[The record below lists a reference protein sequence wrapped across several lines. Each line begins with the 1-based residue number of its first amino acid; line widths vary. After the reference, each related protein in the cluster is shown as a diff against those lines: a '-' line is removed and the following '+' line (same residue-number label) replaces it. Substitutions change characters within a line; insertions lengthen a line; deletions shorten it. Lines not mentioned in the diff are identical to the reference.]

1 MKDNF
6 DLYFREAETLYSQGE
21 YKQALDIFKKLE
33 EIKNNN
39 DLSNYIGCCLLS
51 LGDYEEAERIFKLLI
66 DKTFDWE
73 ETVTYL
79 SSYLMQIRGRSS
91 RNSP

>member
-6 DLYFREAETLYSQGE
+6 ESCFREAESLYSQGE

-66 DKTFDWE
+66 IKRNFYYETWRSRTTKCRQKHTF
-73 ETVTYL
+73 
-79 SSYLMQIRGRSS
+79 
-91 RNSP
+91 